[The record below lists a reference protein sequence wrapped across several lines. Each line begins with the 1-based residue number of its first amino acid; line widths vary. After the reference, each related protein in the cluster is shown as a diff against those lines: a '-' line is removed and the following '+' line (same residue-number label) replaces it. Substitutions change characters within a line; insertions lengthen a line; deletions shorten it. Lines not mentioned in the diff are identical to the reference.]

1 MGLGRGTRPGS
12 VVLAET
18 PSAAWL
24 QQADV
29 TEPRLASLC
38 SANQPRG
45 LSDWLSSV
53 PCLFRKARAC
63 GGGRLQQ
70 MEGSQPGGGGGGGG
84 GFRKLGFHVGG
95 PRRGGVFS
103 GPFLLSFILS
113 TPPPLWPL
121 QAGPASA
128 ITSLSL

>member
-1 MGLGRGTRPGS
+1 MSIFRCGGSWWRELGSKVGVGLGRGTRPGS

-70 MEGSQPGGGGGGGG
+70 MEGSQPGGERCVGGG
-84 GFRKLGFHVGG
+84 
-95 PRRGGVFS
+95 S
-103 GPFLLSFILS
+103 ES
-113 TPPPLWPL
+113 
-121 QAGPASA
+121 
-128 ITSLSL
+128 